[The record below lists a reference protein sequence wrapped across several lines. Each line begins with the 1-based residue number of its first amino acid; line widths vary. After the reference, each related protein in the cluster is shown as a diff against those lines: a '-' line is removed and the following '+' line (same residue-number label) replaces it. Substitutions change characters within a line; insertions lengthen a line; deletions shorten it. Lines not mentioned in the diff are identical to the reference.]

1 MSLRH
6 KTELII
12 GLQDGINISF
22 ETSATYVPTTVFV
35 YRDGQFQAKDFV
47 TETGGTGFD
56 LAEAPE
62 PDESWQVRYI
72 AVIP

>member
-12 GLQDGINISF
+12 GTQDGVNVSF
-22 ETSATYVPTTVFV
+22 NTSATYVPTTVFV
-35 YRDGQFQAKDFV
+35 YQDGQMQAKDVV

-56 LAEAPE
+56 LAVAPE
-62 PDESWQVRYI
+62 SDENWQVRYI